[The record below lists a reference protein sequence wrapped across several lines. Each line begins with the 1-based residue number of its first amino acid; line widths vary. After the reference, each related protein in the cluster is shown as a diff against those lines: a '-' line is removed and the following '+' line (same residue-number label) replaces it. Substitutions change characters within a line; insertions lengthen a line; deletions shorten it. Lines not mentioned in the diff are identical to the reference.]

1 MRIRHLKIKI
11 KSLAAEARI
20 IRAEEQKLKR
30 RIRRSKKLRRIL
42 RKGGTLKGKPLTP
55 ERAEE
60 LGLEVHQLK
69 VHRKSDVREEARHS
83 LLAYGYM
90 RGTPYKNIEQ
100 RCEECPSSGR
110 IASMVNRFGGDE
122 DGVEDWLDGIEEEE
136 VTDLL
141 AEKAS

>member
-30 RIRRSKKLRRIL
+30 RIKRSKKLRRIL

-60 LGLEVHQLK
+60 LGFEVHMLK

-90 RGTPYKNIEQ
+90 REIPYKQIEQ
-100 RCEECPSSGR
+100 RCEDPPNESKISQ
-110 IASMVNRFGGDE
+110 MVARFGGE
-122 DGVEDWLDGIEEEE
+122 HKGVLDWLEGNEEKKEE
-136 VTDLL
+136 IL
-141 AEKAS
+141 AEMAS